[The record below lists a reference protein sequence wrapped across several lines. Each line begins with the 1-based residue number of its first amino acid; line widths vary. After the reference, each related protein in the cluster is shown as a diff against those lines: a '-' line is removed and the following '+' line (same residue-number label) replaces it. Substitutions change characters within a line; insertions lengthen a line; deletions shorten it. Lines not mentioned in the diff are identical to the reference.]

1 MIRRLSVL
9 CGTLLLLATLGCGN
23 KGPLYLPEEA
33 PDETTRAATT
43 TSSQSG
49 TGRRADKEE

>member
-33 PDETTRAATT
+33 PDETTQAATT
-43 TSSQSG
+43 TSPQSG
-49 TGRRADKEE
+49 TVRRADEEE